1 MILNSATPKS
11 SDEVHFGLAHAVT
24 QYDMAQSRK
33 RGYNRY
39 ALGQYLQAVESVDE
53 ALRRGKPLREAICN
67 AFCGR
72 LLDVCLKAVNESP
85 STREE
90 QR

>member
-1 MILNSATPKS
+1 MTPTLLS
-11 SDEVHFGLAHAVT
+11 SDVIHFRLAHAVT
-24 QYDMAQSRK
+24 AYDMAASRR

-53 ALRRGKPLREAICN
+53 ALRRGKPMREAIVA
-67 AFCGR
+67 AFYGR
-72 LLDVCLKAVNESP
+72 LLDACLKAVGEAQ